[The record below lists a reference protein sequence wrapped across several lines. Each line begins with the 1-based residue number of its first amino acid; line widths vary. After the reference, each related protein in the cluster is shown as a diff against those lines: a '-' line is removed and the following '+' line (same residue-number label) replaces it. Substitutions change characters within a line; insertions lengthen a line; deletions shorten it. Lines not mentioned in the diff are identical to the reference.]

1 MTRALSGGFL
11 ISEPP
16 EKSPNKSYLKNYSIL
31 KLLVLIELFFLET
44 IIKETKHFIKC
55 GPEQVIVNK

>member
-11 ISEPP
+11 ISESP

-44 IIKETKHFIKC
+44 II
-55 GPEQVIVNK
+55 NKAFYKMWS